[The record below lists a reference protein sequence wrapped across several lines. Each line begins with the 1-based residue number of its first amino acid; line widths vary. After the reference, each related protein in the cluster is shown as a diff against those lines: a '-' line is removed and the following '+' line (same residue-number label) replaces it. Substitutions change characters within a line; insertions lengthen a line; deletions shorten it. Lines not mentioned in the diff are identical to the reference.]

1 MTIQASELLFYEGE
15 KHYLMNVPSIPD
27 SIVQLISQDYY
38 EESTAC
44 YRGYVATWEIK
55 DDKLY
60 LIDLSSRNYE
70 FVQSPPI
77 FADWNNGQIMFG
89 TGNKKLSSSWVSA
102 YDYEAEIHLTI
113 ENGLVVNINKV
124 KNDSYNAGPLTL

>member
-1 MTIQASELLFYEGE
+1 MTIQASELLLYEGE

-60 LIDLSSRNYE
+60 LTDLSSSNYE
-70 FVQSPPI
+70 FIHSPP
-77 FADWNNGQIMFG
+77 FLADWFNGQIKFG
-89 TGNKKLSSSWVSA
+89 TGNKKLSSSWVSV
-102 YDYEAEIHLTI
+102 YDYKFEIHLTI
-113 ENGLVVNINKV
+113 ENGLVIEDNIFENT
-124 KNDSYNAGPLTL
+124 SFR

>member
-1 MTIQASELLFYEGE
+1 MTIQAGELLFYEGE
-15 KHYLMNVPSIPD
+15 KHYLINVPSIPD
-27 SIVQLISQDYY
+27 SIIQLIPRDYY
-38 EESTAC
+38 EKSTAC

-89 TGNKKLSSSWVSA
+89 TGNKKLSSSWVSV

-113 ENGLVVNINKV
+113 ENGLVIKVNNF
-124 KNDSYNAGPLTL
+124 KNDSFNTAP